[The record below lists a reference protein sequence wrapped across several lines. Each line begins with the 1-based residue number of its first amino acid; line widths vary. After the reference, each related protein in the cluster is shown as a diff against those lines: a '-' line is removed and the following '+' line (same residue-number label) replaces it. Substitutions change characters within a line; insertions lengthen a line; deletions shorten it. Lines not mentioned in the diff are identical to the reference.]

1 MNKLIKIL
9 IKQRKVTILLSI
21 FALAYGFYSYYYMPR
36 QENPDLASP
45 GVLVTTI
52 FPGAS
57 AEVVEE
63 QITSKIEDKI
73 AELNGVDH
81 IKSYSQ
87 ENASIVVGF
96 LKTDVDYDKE
106 WEKLRISIDDLKRE
120 FPESVLSPKI
130 DTDLT
135 ETAGIII
142 SLSSSEYDTNRLAD
156 FAEDYK
162 DKLLKLDGIK
172 KVNLNGI
179 RKSMVEITIDNK
191 KVDALSIST
200 SDIFNLIRAQN
211 VVIPAGSIKTEE
223 GKINVNIP
231 VSFKNIEDF
240 KNMVVNISPLSG
252 AMVRLKDVAD
262 VKISEKETDTYY
274 IKNGKPSILITAYFE
289 GEKNVVLIGEKV
301 RKEIDKLSKL
311 YPESLNIDEVLFLPQ
326 DVKESVNSFI
336 LNLFEGILLVI
347 VIIFFG
353 MGIRNAIVV
362 SLAIPLSIA
371 ISFIYMSIFKMELQQ
386 VSISALIIA
395 LGMLV
400 DNAIVI
406 SDAIQTHINQ
416 GKTKALAAYLGAK
429 EQALPVFS
437 STLTTIAAFSPLMI
451 LPGSAGDFVASL
463 PLIVIVSL
471 SASFAVAMFVSPA
484 LASLSL
490 KERNKVFDPLKPI
503 QKIYTKLMNFNISKP
518 IISLGLVIV
527 LLCGAVWLAL
537 TQISIKMF
545 PYVDKNWVYINID
558 NEVIGDIESTEKL
571 ILKADEILKSY
582 EEITE
587 TIDSIGGDLPRYYM
601 MADHVMPSEN
611 KGMILASFDLSKTD
625 RFKKREDFV
634 YDLQKKLDAEFVG
647 GYATSRLLEINIPGP
662 NIEVRLSGSSL
673 EDIEDTAENLYH
685 WILDRQ
691 ETMNVQKIKPSYKY
705 RYEID
710 IDDDKAISLGL
721 NKYEIQH
728 QINLALNGMKAASMS
743 SSSKSFDIY
752 MKSDIKNIEELGNLL
767 IKSSITGNK
776 IALKSFADIKI
787 LKSIDQIYR
796 YNRQPVISV
805 SADVKPGYGSI
816 QKEIEEYIA
825 SLDTSNL
832 TINYGGDQQTTDIY
846 LSGLYSAAII
856 ALAAIYL
863 ILLVQFNSITQPFII
878 LITVPLALIG
888 VVLALLITRTNFTF
902 TVGLGAASLMGIV
915 VNNGILLIEYINRAR
930 KEGQPLKDACVSS
943 VNRRVRP
950 ILLSSLTTIF
960 GLIPLALGD
969 SAYFTPMAIALIG
982 GLITATFM
990 TITII
995 PTIYYVMHLK
1005 DKSFHAVIEGMEEL
1019 ENYRD

>member
-1 MNKLIKIL
+1 MDKIIKWF

-81 IKSYSQ
+81 IKSFSQ

-96 LKTDVDYDKE
+96 LKTNVDYDAE
-106 WEKLRISIDDLKRE
+106 WEKLRIAIDDLKKD
-120 FPESVLSPKI
+120 FPDSVLSPKI
-130 DTDLT
+130 DTNLT

-142 SLSSSEYDTNRLAD
+142 SLSSDSYDAAKLAE
-156 FAEDYK
+156 FAEDYR
-162 DKLLKLDGIK
+162 DRLLRLDGIR
-172 KVNLNGI
+172 KVTLNGL
-179 RKSMVEITIDNK
+179 RKSIIEIKLDKNK
-191 KVDALSIST
+191 LSAMQIST
-200 SDIFNLIRAQN
+200 ADIFNLIRAQN
-211 VVIPAGSIKTEE
+211 AVIPAGSIQTSE
-223 GKINVNIP
+223 GKINVDIP
-231 VSFKNIEDF
+231 ETFKSLEDF
-240 KNMVVNISPLSG
+240 KSLIISVDPRTG
-252 AMVRLKDVAD
+252 TILKLEDIAE
-262 VKISEKETDTYY
+262 VKFSETESDTHY

-289 GEKNVVLIGEKV
+289 GEKNVVLIGDKV
-301 RKEIDKLSKL
+301 RSEIDELSKS
-311 YPESLNIDEVLFLPQ
+311 YPESLKIDEVLFLPQ

-336 LNLFEGILLVI
+336 LNLFQGIVLVI
-347 VIIFFG
+347 AVIFLG
-353 MGIRNAIVV
+353 MGIRNAFVV

-371 ISFIYMSIFKMELQQ
+371 ITFIYMAVFKMELQQ

-406 SDAIQTHINQ
+406 SDAIQIHINQ
-416 GKTKALAAYLGAK
+416 GLSKAAAAYLGAR

-471 SASFAVAMFVSPA
+471 TASFAVAMFITPS

-490 KERNKVFDPLKPI
+490 KERNRAVDPLKHI
-503 QKIYTKLMNFNISKP
+503 QAAYTKLMKFNISKP
-518 IISLGLVIV
+518 ILSLSLVALI
-527 LLCGAVWLAL
+527 LAGSVWLAL
-537 TQISIKMF
+537 TQASIKMF
-545 PYVDKNWVYINID
+545 PYVDKNWVYVNID
-558 NEVIGDIESTEKL
+558 NEIIGDIESTEKL
-571 ILKADEILKSY
+571 ILKADEILRSFD
-582 EEITE
+582 EITE

-601 MADHVMPSEN
+601 MADHVMPAEN
-611 KGMILASFDLSKTD
+611 KGMILASFDLSKTGTY
-625 RFKKREDFV
+625 KKREDFV
-634 YDLQKKLDAEFVG
+634 YALQKKLDAEFVG

-662 NIEVRLSGSSL
+662 NIEVRLGGEKI
-673 EDIEDTAENLYH
+673 EDIKAVSEELYN
-685 WILDRQ
+685 WMVTRE
-691 ETMNVQKIKPSYKY
+691 ETMNVQKIMPSYKY
-705 RYEID
+705 RYQID
-710 IDDDKAISLGL
+710 VDDDTALSYGL
-721 NKYEIQH
+721 NKYDIQN
-728 QINLALNGMKAASMS
+728 QINIALNGMKAGSMS
-743 SSSKSFDIY
+743 TDTKNYDIY
-752 MKSDIKNIEELGNLL
+752 IRSDIDNIEDLSNIR
-767 IKSSITGNK
+767 IKSSLTG
-776 IALKSFADIKI
+776 ATLPLKSFARIN
-787 LKSIDQIYR
+787 LQNSIDQIYR
-796 YNRQPVISV
+796 YNRQPVISI

-816 QKEIEEYIA
+816 QKEIEDYIA
-825 SLDTSNL
+825 TLDTSNI
-832 TINYGGDQQTTDIY
+832 TVSYGGDQQTTDIY
-846 LSGLYSAAII
+846 LSGLYSAAIV

-878 LITVPLALIG
+878 LITIPLALVG
-888 VVLALLITRTNFTF
+888 VVLALLLTRTNFTF

-930 KEGQPLKDACVSS
+930 KEGKELKEACISS
-943 VNRRVRP
+943 VIRRVRP
-950 ILLSSLTTIF
+950 ILLSSVTTIF

-990 TITII
+990 TITVI

-1005 DKSFHAVIEGMEEL
+1005 DKSYQVKNKAIEEL
-1019 ENYRD
+1019 EEFEG

>member
-1 MNKLIKIL
+1 MDKIIKWF
-9 IKQRKVTILLSI
+9 IKQRRVTLLLSI

-63 QITSKIEDKI
+63 QITSKIEDRI

-81 IKSYSQ
+81 IKSFSQ

-96 LKTDVDYDKE
+96 LKTNVDYDKE
-106 WEKLRISIDDLKRE
+106 WERLRIAIDDLRSE
-120 FPESVLSPKI
+120 FPDTVLSPKI

-142 SLSSSEYDTNRLAD
+142 SLSSDQFDAAKLAEY
-156 FAEDYK
+156 AEDYR
-162 DKLLKLDGIK
+162 DRLLKLDGIR
-172 KVNLNGI
+172 KVTLNGV
-179 RKSMVEITIDNK
+179 RKSLIEIELNQDR
-191 KVDALSIST
+191 LSAMQIST
-200 SDIFNLIRAQN
+200 ADIFNLIRAQN
-211 VVIPAGSIKTEE
+211 AVIPAGSIKTQE
-223 GKINVNIP
+223 GKINVDIP
-231 VSFKNIEDF
+231 ESFKSLEDF
-240 KNMVVNISPLSG
+240 KSLIITVDPRTG
-252 AMVRLKDVAD
+252 AALKLEDIAE
-262 VKISEKETDTYY
+262 VKFSIAETDTHY
-274 IKNGKPSILITAYFE
+274 IKNGNPGVLITAYFE
-289 GEKNVVLIGEKV
+289 PEKNVVLIGDEV
-301 RKEIDKLSKL
+301 RSEIDRLSAS
-311 YPESLNIDEVLFLPQ
+311 YPKDLKIDEVLFLPQ

-336 LNLFEGILLVI
+336 LNLFQGIVLVI
-347 VIIFFG
+347 AIIFLG

-371 ISFIYMSIFKMELQQ
+371 VTFIYMAIFKIELQQ

-406 SDAIQTHINQ
+406 SDAIQIHINQ
-416 GKTKALAAYLGAK
+416 GKSRAVASYLGAR

-471 SASFAVAMFVSPA
+471 TASFGVAMFITPS

-490 KERNKVFDPLKPI
+490 KERNKVVDPLKYV
-503 QKIYTKLMNFNISKP
+503 QAAYTKLMKFNISKP
-518 IISLGLVIV
+518 ILSLSLVA
-527 LLCGAVWLAL
+527 LLLVGTAWLAL
-537 TQISIKMF
+537 TQASIKMF
-545 PYVDKNWVYINID
+545 PYVDKNWVYVNID
-558 NEVIGDIESTEKL
+558 NEIIGDIESTEKL
-571 ILKADEILKSY
+571 IVRADEILKSF

-601 MADHVMPSEN
+601 MADHVMPAEN
-611 KGMILASFDLSKTD
+611 KGMILASFDLTKTGNYS
-625 RFKKREDFV
+625 KREDFV
-634 YDLQKKLDAEFVG
+634 YALQKKLDAEFVG

-662 NIEVRLSGSSL
+662 NIEVRLSGEKI
-673 EDIEDTAENLYH
+673 EDIKALSEDLYK
-685 WILDRQ
+685 WMLDRR
-691 ETMNVQKIKPSYKY
+691 ETMNVQRISPSRRY

-710 IDDDKAISLGL
+710 VDDDKALALGL
-721 NKYEIQH
+721 NKYDIQN
-728 QINLALNGMKAASMS
+728 QINLALNGMKAGSMS
-743 SSSKSFDIY
+743 TDTKNYDIY
-752 MKSDIKNIEELGNLL
+752 ISSDIDTIEELSNIN
-767 IKSSITGNK
+767 IKSSLTGMSVPLKNFAK
-776 IALKSFADIKI
+776 IGLQS
-787 LKSIDQIYR
+787 SIDQIYR
-796 YNRQPVISV
+796 YNRQPVISI

-816 QKEIEEYIA
+816 QKEIEDYIA
-825 SLDTSNL
+825 SLDTSKL
-832 TINYGGDQQTTDIY
+832 TVSYGGDQQTTDIY
-846 LSGLYSAAII
+846 LSGLYSAAIV

-878 LITVPLALIG
+878 LITIPLALIG
-888 VVLALLITRTNFTF
+888 VVLALLLTNTNFTF

-930 KEGQPLKDACVSS
+930 KEGRALKEACISS
-943 VNRRVRP
+943 VMRRVRP
-950 ILLSSLTTIF
+950 ILLSSVTTIF

-990 TITII
+990 TITVI
-995 PTIYYVMHLK
+995 PTIYYVMHLR
-1005 DKSFHAVIEGMEEL
+1005 DKSYEVQNKALEEL
-1019 ENYRD
+1019 KGY